1 MRSVKKGLLPVI
13 VASML
18 PAAVTAQTLEE
29 SIVSSLKNNPEI
41 GIALNRSL
49 ARQESIGVARSGNLP
64 SIDLQA
70 GYGYEN
76 SDNSTT
82 RVTGDH
88 SKDLTRQELSVNL
101 RQMLFDGFR
110 TDSDVK
116 RASAEALADQYQ
128 LQNTAENLALRAVEV
143 YLESLNAEKIKA
155 LSEKNLASHEKIRD
169 QIQLRTESGIG
180 SSSDLSQV
188 EGRLAR
194 ANSNLVA
201 ADNNIQDAVANFF
214 RVVGETP
221 HQLEPLDTLS
231 AQLPEGVV
239 QAEETALSKHP
250 VILAAIEDV
259 RATAE
264 KVRFEESANY
274 PQVSFELGASA
285 NHDLDGSEAHESD
298 LTAMFR
304 VNYNLYS
311 GGRIKHSV
319 QQASAEQAQAKDV
332 QRNASRQIVE
342 GLNLA
347 WNAYRALSDQLKYLD
362 IHVEESRKT
371 LTAYTKQFELGRRSL
386 MDLLDTENELFEAEK
401 AFLNAEKDWIFAQY
415 RVLNA
420 TGQLLSALE
429 IDHSVQ

>member
-1 MRSVKKGLLPVI
+1 MRSVKKRLLPVI
-13 VASML
+13 LASML
-18 PAAVTAQTLEE
+18 PMTASAQTLEE

-82 RVTGDH
+82 RVSGDH
-88 SKDLTRQELSVNL
+88 SKGLTRQELSVNL

-110 TDSDVK
+110 TESDVK

-128 LQNTAENLALRAVEV
+128 LQNTAENLALRAIEV
-143 YLESLNAEKIKA
+143 YLESLNAERIKA
-155 LSEKNLASHEKIRD
+155 LSEENLASHEKIRD

-194 ANSNLVA
+194 ANSNLLA
-201 ADNNIQDAVANFF
+201 AGNNVQDAVTNYF
-214 RVVGETP
+214 RVVGQNP
-221 HQLEPLDTLS
+221 QQLQPLDTQAEL
-231 AQLPEGVV
+231 LPKGVV

-250 VILAAIEDV
+250 VILAAMEDV
-259 RATAE
+259 RATGE

-274 PQVSFELGASA
+274 PQLSFELGASA

-304 VNYNLYS
+304 INYNLYS
-311 GGRIKHSV
+311 GGRIKHSI
-319 QQASAEQAQAKDV
+319 QQASAEQAQAKDI
-332 QRNASRQIVE
+332 QRDSSRQIVE

-347 WNAYRALSDQLKYLD
+347 WNAFQALSAQLNYLN

-386 MDLLDTENELFEAEK
+386 MDLLDMENELFEAEK
-401 AFLNAEKDWIFAQY
+401 AFFNAEKDWLFSQY

-420 TGQLLSALE
+420 TGQLLSTLE
-429 IDHSVQ
+429 IDHAIQ